1 MLPEITERSGLSI
14 DTHLLG
20 RSLSA
25 YEEACDVMGQEVATI
40 AGKRFF
46 VMHRLNLP
54 MSALE
59 EQFRQVSGRPAIA
72 KRPFQTSAASGARR
86 ATRSK

>member
-1 MLPEITERSGLSI
+1 MLPETSERSGLSI

-40 AGKRFF
+40 AGKRF
-46 VMHRLNLP
+46 L
-54 MSALE
+54 
-59 EQFRQVSGRPAIA
+59 
-72 KRPFQTSAASGARR
+72 
-86 ATRSK
+86 